1 MYYKLN
7 FGFAVLLFVLTI
19 TYRNRILYG
28 ITDDIKLIQTLLTS
42 WNIIM
47 LISLGVLFLH
57 SIWLGYKGTSLWYY
71 LIGGLALVMLAIS
84 IIGIFLTPRGTI

>member
-19 TYRNRILYG
+19 TYRNRILSV

-57 SIWLGYKGTSLWYY
+57 SIWLGYKGIILWYY

-84 IIGIFLTPRGTI
+84 IVGIFLIPRGTI